1 MSLLD
6 SVLGSVLGGNSNSGN
21 SSLQGALLQAVI
33 SQMLGGGQQ
42 GGSGGALGNI
52 VGSMLGGGNQAGGG
66 ALGNILG
73 SVLGGGN
80 QAGGGALGNI
90 LGSVLGGGQQTGAA
104 GGLGGL
110 LGGLLGGGAQVQ
122 QQAGTQIAGGLGNL
136 TDMLSQFGLGE
147 QVKSWVGT
155 GEDLPVTAEQIQN
168 SLGQNGTLGQIAS
181 QAGVSETDAAGGLA
195 ELLPGLINK
204 LTPNGQVDAGD
215 ITSILGSLLG
225 GNKQ

>member
-6 SVLGSVLGGNSNSGN
+6 SVLGSVLGGNNNSGN
-21 SSLQGALLQAVI
+21 NSLQGALLQAVI
-33 SQMLGGGQQ
+33 TQMLGGGQQ
-42 GGSGGALGNI
+42 G
-52 VGSMLGGGNQAGGG
+52 
-66 ALGNILG
+66 
-73 SVLGGGN
+73 
-80 QAGGGALGNI
+80 
-90 LGSVLGGGQQTGAA
+90 GAA

-110 LGGLLGGGAQVQ
+110 LGSLLGGGAQAQ
-122 QQAGTQIAGGLGNL
+122 QQAGTQMAGGLGNL
-136 TDMLSQFGLGE
+136 TDMLSQLGLGD

-155 GEDLPVTAEQIQN
+155 GENLPVTAEQIQN

-181 QAGVSETDAAGGLA
+181 QAGVSETEAAGGLA

-204 LTPNGQVDAGD
+204 LTPNGQIDAND

>member
-52 VGSMLGGGNQAGGG
+52 VGSMLGGGNQASGG

-73 SVLGGGN
+73 SVLGGSN
-80 QAGGGALGNI
+80 QSGGGALGNI
-90 LGSVLGGGQQTGAA
+90 LSSVLGGG
-104 GGLGGL
+104 
-110 LGGLLGGGAQVQ
+110 AQAQ
-122 QQAGTQIAGGLGNL
+122 QQAGTQMAGGLGNL
-136 TDMLSQFGLGE
+136 TDMLSQLGLGD

-155 GEDLPVTAEQIQN
+155 GENLPVTAEQIQN
-168 SLGQNGTLGQIAS
+168 TLGQNGTLGQIAS

-204 LTPNGQVDAGD
+204 LTPNGQVNAGD
-215 ITSILGSLLG
+215 ITSILGSLLS
-225 GNKQ
+225 GNK

>member
-52 VGSMLGGGNQAGGG
+52 VGSMLGGGNQASGG

-73 SVLGGGN
+73 SVLGGSN
-80 QAGGGALGNI
+80 QSGGGALGNI
-90 LGSVLGGGQQTGAA
+90 LGNV
-104 GGLGGL
+104 
-110 LGGLLGGGAQVQ
+110 LGGGAQAHE
-122 QQAGTQIAGGLGNL
+122 QAGTQMAGGLGNL
-136 TDMLSQFGLGE
+136 TDMLSQLGLGD
-147 QVKSWVGT
+147 QVKSWVST
-155 GEDLPVTAEQIQN
+155 GENLPVTAEQIQN
-168 SLGQNGTLGQIAS
+168 TLGQNGTLGQIAS

-204 LTPNGQVDAGD
+204 LTPNGQVNAGD

-225 GNKQ
+225 GNK

>member
-52 VGSMLGGGNQAGGG
+52 VGSMLGGGNQASGGALGNILGNVLGGSNQSGGG

-73 SVLGGGN
+73 NV
-80 QAGGGALGNI
+80 
-90 LGSVLGGGQQTGAA
+90 
-104 GGLGGL
+104 
-110 LGGLLGGGAQVQ
+110 LGGGAQAHE
-122 QQAGTQIAGGLGNL
+122 QAGTQMAGGLGNL
-136 TDMLSQFGLGE
+136 TDMLSQLGLGD

-155 GEDLPVTAEQIQN
+155 GENLPVTAEQIQN
-168 SLGQNGTLGQIAS
+168 TLGQNGTLGQIAS

-204 LTPNGQVDAGD
+204 LTPNGQVNAGD

-225 GNKQ
+225 GNK

>member
-33 SQMLGGGQQ
+33 TQMLGGGQQ

-52 VGSMLGGGNQAGGG
+52 VGSMLGGGNQASGGALGNILGSVLGGSNQSGGG

-73 SVLGGGN
+73 SVLGGGA
-80 QAGGGALGNI
+80 QAHE
-90 LGSVLGGGQQTGAA
+90 
-104 GGLGGL
+104 
-110 LGGLLGGGAQVQ
+110 
-122 QQAGTQIAGGLGNL
+122 QAGTQMAGGLGNL
-136 TDMLSQFGLGE
+136 TDMLSQLGLGD

-155 GEDLPVTAEQIQN
+155 GENLPVTAEQIQN
-168 SLGQNGTLGQIAS
+168 TLGQNGTLGQIAS

-204 LTPNGQVDAGD
+204 LTPNGQVNAGD

-225 GNKQ
+225 GNK

>member
-52 VGSMLGGGNQAGGG
+52 VGSMLGGGNQASGGALGNILGSVLGGSNQSGGG

-73 SVLGGGN
+73 SVLGGGA
-80 QAGGGALGNI
+80 QAHE
-90 LGSVLGGGQQTGAA
+90 
-104 GGLGGL
+104 
-110 LGGLLGGGAQVQ
+110 
-122 QQAGTQIAGGLGNL
+122 QAGTQMAGGLGNL
-136 TDMLSQFGLGE
+136 TDMLSQLGLGD
-147 QVKSWVGT
+147 QGKSWVGT
-155 GEDLPVTAEQIQN
+155 GENLPVTAEQIQN
-168 SLGQNGTLGQIAS
+168 TLGQNGTLGQIAS

-204 LTPNGQVDAGD
+204 LTPNGQVNAGD
-215 ITSILGSLLG
+215 ITSILGSLLS
-225 GNKQ
+225 GNK

>member
-52 VGSMLGGGNQAGGG
+52 VGSMLGGGNQASGGALGNILGSVLGGSNQSGGG

-73 SVLGGGN
+73 SVLGGGA
-80 QAGGGALGNI
+80 QAHE
-90 LGSVLGGGQQTGAA
+90 
-104 GGLGGL
+104 
-110 LGGLLGGGAQVQ
+110 
-122 QQAGTQIAGGLGNL
+122 QAGTQMAGGLGNL
-136 TDMLSQFGLGE
+136 TDMLSQLGLGD

-155 GEDLPVTAEQIQN
+155 GENLPVTAEQIQN

-181 QAGVSETDAAGGLA
+181 QAGVSETEAAGGLA

-204 LTPNGQVDAGD
+204 LTPNGQIDAND

>member
-6 SVLGSVLGGNSNSGN
+6 SVLGSVLGGNNNGN
-21 SSLQGALLQAVI
+21 NSLQGALLQAVLK
-33 SQMLGGGQQ
+33 QMLGGNQQ

-52 VGSMLGGGNQAGGG
+52 IGSMLGGNQ
-66 ALGNILG
+66 
-73 SVLGGGN
+73 
-80 QAGGGALGNI
+80 QQGGGALGNI
-90 LGSVLGGGQQTGAA
+90 LGSVLGGGQQSGAAA

-110 LGGLLGGGAQVQ
+110 LGSILGGGSQVQ
-122 QQAGTQIAGGLGNL
+122 EQAATQMAGGLGGL
-136 TDMLSQFGLGE
+136 TDMLSQLGLGE

-155 GEDLPVTAEQIQN
+155 GENMPVSPEQIQS

-181 QAGVSETDAAGGLA
+181 DAGVSETEAAGGLA

-204 LTPNGQVDAGD
+204 LTPNGQIDAND

>member
-6 SVLGSVLGGNSNSGN
+6 SVLGSVLGGNSNGGN
-21 SSLQGALLQAVI
+21 NSLQGALLQAVI
-33 SQMLGGGQQ
+33 TQMLGGQQ
-42 GGSGGALGNI
+42 GGAGGALGNI
-52 VGSMLGGGNQAGGG
+52 VGSMLGGGQ
-66 ALGNILG
+66 
-73 SVLGGGN
+73 
-80 QAGGGALGNI
+80 QQGGGALGNI
-90 LGSVLGGGQQTGAA
+90 LGSVLGGGQQGGAA

-122 QQAGTQIAGGLGNL
+122 QQAGTQMAGGLGNL
-136 TDMLSQFGLGE
+136 TDMLSQLGLGE

-155 GEDLPVTAEQIQN
+155 GENMPVTAEQIQN
-168 SLGQNGTLGQIAS
+168 TLGQNGTLGQIAS

-204 LTPNGQVDAGD
+204 LTPNGQINAGD

-225 GNKQ
+225 GNK

>member
-52 VGSMLGGGNQAGGG
+52 VGSMLGGGNQASGGALGNILGSVLGGSNQSGGG

-73 SVLGGGN
+73 SVLGGGA
-80 QAGGGALGNI
+80 QAHE
-90 LGSVLGGGQQTGAA
+90 
-104 GGLGGL
+104 
-110 LGGLLGGGAQVQ
+110 
-122 QQAGTQIAGGLGNL
+122 QAGTQMAGGLGNL
-136 TDMLSQFGLGE
+136 TDMLSQLGLGD

-155 GEDLPVTAEQIQN
+155 GENLPVTAEQIQN
-168 SLGQNGTLGQIAS
+168 TLGQNSTLGQIAS

-204 LTPNGQVDAGD
+204 LTPNGQVNAGD
-215 ITSILGSLLG
+215 ITSILGSLLS
-225 GNKQ
+225 GNK

>member
-52 VGSMLGGGNQAGGG
+52 VGSMLGGGNQASGGALGNILGSVLGGSNQSGGG

-73 SVLGGGN
+73 SVLGGGA
-80 QAGGGALGNI
+80 QAHE
-90 LGSVLGGGQQTGAA
+90 
-104 GGLGGL
+104 
-110 LGGLLGGGAQVQ
+110 
-122 QQAGTQIAGGLGNL
+122 QAGTQMAGGLGNL
-136 TDMLSQFGLGE
+136 TDMLSQLGLGD
-147 QVKSWVGT
+147 QVKSWVST
-155 GEDLPVTAEQIQN
+155 GENLPVTAEQIQN
-168 SLGQNGTLGQIAS
+168 TLGQNGTLGQIAS

-204 LTPNGQVDAGD
+204 LTPNGQVNSGD
-215 ITSILGSLLG
+215 ITSILGSLLS
-225 GNKQ
+225 GNK

>member
-52 VGSMLGGGNQAGGG
+52 VGSMLGGGNQASGGALGNILGSVLGGSNQSGGG

-73 SVLGGGN
+73 SVLGGGA
-80 QAGGGALGNI
+80 QAHE
-90 LGSVLGGGQQTGAA
+90 
-104 GGLGGL
+104 
-110 LGGLLGGGAQVQ
+110 
-122 QQAGTQIAGGLGNL
+122 QAGTQMAGGLGNL
-136 TDMLSQFGLGE
+136 TDMLSQLGLGD

-155 GEDLPVTAEQIQN
+155 GENLPVTAEQIQN
-168 SLGQNGTLGQIAS
+168 TLGQNGTLGQIAS

-204 LTPNGQVDAGD
+204 LTPNGQVNAGD
-215 ITSILGSLLG
+215 ITSILGSLLS
-225 GNKQ
+225 GNK

>member
-80 QAGGGALGNI
+80 QSGGGALGNI
-90 LGSVLGGGQQTGAA
+90 LSSVLGGG
-104 GGLGGL
+104 
-110 LGGLLGGGAQVQ
+110 AQAHE
-122 QQAGTQIAGGLGNL
+122 QAGTQMAGGLGNL
-136 TDMLSQFGLGE
+136 TDMLSQLGLGD

-155 GEDLPVTAEQIQN
+155 GENLPVTAEQIQN
-168 SLGQNGTLGQIAS
+168 TLGQNGTLGQIAS

-204 LTPNGQVDAGD
+204 LTPNGQVNAGD

-225 GNKQ
+225 GNK

>member
-6 SVLGSVLGGNSNSGN
+6 SVLGSVLGGNNNSGN
-21 SSLQGALLQAVI
+21 NSLQGALLQAVI
-33 SQMLGGGQQ
+33 TQMLGGGQQ
-42 GGSGGALGNI
+42 GGS
-52 VGSMLGGGNQAGGG
+52 SG

-73 SVLGGGN
+73 SVLGGG
-80 QAGGGALGNI
+80 QQQGGGALGNI
-90 LGSVLGGGQQTGAA
+90 LGSVLGGGQQGGAA

-110 LGGLLGGGAQVQ
+110 LGSLLGGGAQAQ
-122 QQAGTQIAGGLGNL
+122 QQAGTQMAGGLGNL
-136 TDMLSQFGLGE
+136 TDMLSQLGLGD

-155 GEDLPVTAEQIQN
+155 GENLPVTAEQIQT

-181 QAGVSETDAAGGLA
+181 QAGVSETEAAGGLA

-204 LTPNGQVDAGD
+204 LTPNGQIDAND

>member
-52 VGSMLGGGNQAGGG
+52 VGSMLGGGNQASGGALGNILGSVLGGSNQSGGG

-73 SVLGGGN
+73 SVLGGGA
-80 QAGGGALGNI
+80 QAHE
-90 LGSVLGGGQQTGAA
+90 
-104 GGLGGL
+104 
-110 LGGLLGGGAQVQ
+110 
-122 QQAGTQIAGGLGNL
+122 QAGTQMAGGLGNL
-136 TDMLSQFGLGE
+136 TDMLSQLGLGD
-147 QVKSWVGT
+147 QVTSWVGT
-155 GEDLPVTAEQIQN
+155 GENLPVTAEQIQN
-168 SLGQNGTLGQIAS
+168 TLGQNGTLGQIAS

-204 LTPNGQVDAGD
+204 LTPNGQVNAGD
-215 ITSILGSLLG
+215 ITSILGSLLS
-225 GNKQ
+225 GNK

>member
-52 VGSMLGGGNQAGGG
+52 VGSMLGGGNQASGG

-80 QAGGGALGNI
+80 QSGGGALGNI
-90 LGSVLGGGQQTGAA
+90 LSSVLGGG
-104 GGLGGL
+104 
-110 LGGLLGGGAQVQ
+110 AQAHE
-122 QQAGTQIAGGLGNL
+122 QAGTQMAGGLGNL
-136 TDMLSQFGLGE
+136 TDMLSQLGLGD

-155 GEDLPVTAEQIQN
+155 GENLPVTAEQIQN
-168 SLGQNGTLGQIAS
+168 TLGQNSTLGQIAS

-204 LTPNGQVDAGD
+204 LTPNGQVNAGD
-215 ITSILGSLLG
+215 ITSILGSLLS
-225 GNKQ
+225 GNK

>member
-52 VGSMLGGGNQAGGG
+52 VGSMLGGGNQASGGALGNILGNVLGGSNQSGGG

-73 SVLGGGN
+73 SVLGGGA
-80 QAGGGALGNI
+80 QAHE
-90 LGSVLGGGQQTGAA
+90 
-104 GGLGGL
+104 
-110 LGGLLGGGAQVQ
+110 
-122 QQAGTQIAGGLGNL
+122 QAGTQMAGGLGNL
-136 TDMLSQFGLGE
+136 TDMLSQLGLGD

-155 GEDLPVTAEQIQN
+155 GENLPVTAEQIQN
-168 SLGQNGTLGQIAS
+168 TLGQNGTLGQIAS
-181 QAGVSETDAAGGLA
+181 QAGVSETEAAGGLA

-204 LTPNGQVDAGD
+204 LTPNGQIDAND